1 METPGGAAEAQRVL
15 VVEDSATQA
24 RTFQHTLESAGYKV
38 DVARDVKEAR
48 DLLRSTEFALVL
60 SDVLMPGDSGYD
72 LCKEIKS
79 AEATR
84 ELPVVLV
91 TSLRDPMD
99 IVQGLECGADNFLV
113 KPVDPLYLLARVD
126 MVLKRRGGAADPDE
140 FRPGTEINFMGKP
153 LVLNHD
159 RQQIFALLLST
170 CEDIVRKNQ
179 ELKELSSVRTQ
190 LEEYARRLQDKLRSQ
205 VVKYRLLL
213 EKAADAVLVLDALGV
228 VTDANEVAVRL
239 WGRPESDMKGH
250 LFTDLV
256 SIEESITSIVS
267 HRPQSR
273 MLAAIAGHPQRTV
286 DFSVARVDTGEE
298 EPSLVIV
305 AREVEAIP
313 DRKAAS
319 TASA

>member
-1 METPGGAAEAQRVL
+1 MDSVGTNGQRVL

-48 DLLRSTEFALVL
+48 DRLRRTGYDVVL

-72 LCKEIKS
+72 LCKEIKADES
-79 AEATR
+79 TR
-84 ELPVVLV
+84 TIPVVLV
-91 TSLRDPMD
+91 TSLRDPLD

-113 KPVDPLYLLARVD
+113 KPVDPVYLLARLET
-126 MVLKRRGGAADPDE
+126 VLKSRHASDPSSKV
-140 FRPGTEINFMGKP
+140 EISFMGKP

-159 RQQIFALLLST
+159 RQQIFSLLLST

-190 LEEYARRLQDKLRSQ
+190 LEEYARRLQDKLRNQ
-205 VVKYRLLL
+205 VVRYRLLL

-228 VTDANEVAVRL
+228 VAEANEAALRL
-239 WGRPESDMKGH
+239 WARPEGDIKGH

-256 SIEESITSIVS
+256 DIDESITSIVAR
-267 HRPQSR
+267 RPQTR
-273 MLAAIAGHPQRTV
+273 MKATV
-286 DFSVARVDTGEE
+286 KGEPDKVLDFSVARVDTGEE
-298 EPSLVIV
+298 EPSLVVV
-305 AREVEAIP
+305 ARQIEMTS
-313 DRKAAS
+313 DRTPASKAS
-319 TASA
+319 V